1 MKFPCVCFLPTYP
14 HTPWLSLCGSND
26 LESRCLCSPFPI
38 EEANQLIKCSTV
50 VGVGDMKLE
59 ETKAQVEH
67 DKSESVEKQRG
78 GMREWKSELASE
90 SEAIVRAEHEIR
102 RGVTKEDFEELQRET
117 EGDAERRRSEEGD
130 R

>member
-1 MKFPCVCFLPTYP
+1 M
-14 HTPWLSLCGSND
+14 
-26 LESRCLCSPFPI
+26 
-38 EEANQLIKCSTV
+38 KCSTV

-90 SEAIVRAEHEIR
+90 SEAIVRAEHEVR